1 MSNQERKR
9 GELKDRET
17 RGIEGM
23 GGGEAEEE
31 DEVSW
36 TRKRTWWGRRGGES
50 NRKGGVN
57 SGREKEIEVKTAVIF
72 L

>member
-1 MSNQERKR
+1 MSSQERKR
-9 GELKDRET
+9 GELKERET

-31 DEVSW
+31 EEISW
-36 TRKRTWWGRRGGES
+36 TRKRTWWGRRGGEN
-50 NRKGGVN
+50 NRKGVN
-57 SGREKEIEVKTAVIF
+57 GGREKEIEVKTAVIF